1 MEGYEVITVDE
12 DKVGKVV
19 GESGD
24 FLIIEQGT
32 LLKSKHALPR
42 ELAHVDESEEK
53 VRVTVPKE
61 IIQESPKVDDEGF
74 DEQATAEHYGL
85 APSNGPGTEGYGV
98 TDTEAGDP
106 SRSSA
111 EQASRQGLE
120 SAEEERARIRER
132 EGQSGLQSSSPALLG
147 DRLAGIDEREQ
158 EER

>member
-1 MEGYEVITVDE
+1 MQGYEVVTVDD
-12 DKVGKVV
+12 DKIGKVV
-19 GESGD
+19 GESGN

-42 ELAHVDESEEK
+42 ELAHVDESEQK

-61 IIQESPKVDDEGF
+61 IVDDSPKIDDEGF
-74 DEQATAEHYGL
+74 DERAAAEHYGL

-98 TDTEAGDP
+98 TDAEAGDP

-111 EQASRQGLE
+111 EQAVRQGLE
-120 SAEEERARIRER
+120 SPEEERARIRE
-132 EGQSGLQSSSPALLG
+132 QDAHSGLQQSSPALLG
-147 DRLAGIDEREQ
+147 DRLADVDERDQ

>member
-19 GESGD
+19 GESGN
-24 FLIIEQGT
+24 FLIVEQGT

-74 DEQATAEHYGL
+74 DEQAAAEHYGL

-98 TDTEAGDP
+98 TDAEAGDP